1 MTLQRADSFPKLARN
16 HNGSARLCR
25 AAAEG
30 IPMADEAP
38 TGIEEEEFQPRGT
51 VAILA
56 MFVLAIIILW
66 GSVYLILLSRGVTV

>member
-1 MTLQRADSFPKLARN
+1 M
-16 HNGSARLCR
+16 
-25 AAAEG
+25 AEE
-30 IPMADEAP
+30 PQV
-38 TGIEEEEFQPRGT
+38 EEGTEEFQPRGT

>member
-1 MTLQRADSFPKLARN
+1 
-16 HNGSARLCR
+16 
-25 AAAEG
+25 
-30 IPMADEAP
+30 MADEAP
-38 TGIEEEEFQPRGT
+38 AGIEEEEFQPRGT